1 MSLDFALPLGNP
13 QIASL
18 AGVPATLTQ
27 STQQPVWL
35 ERIGLT
41 AKSPTATNTPATGT
55 VTRVTVANQ
64 SLFVSN
70 GGSMPLEMLFP
81 SAFVDKS
88 DVVGAAIA
96 AGSNVEIVIVP
107 DNISDLSAY
116 CGTAPVPAG
125 QTPGEFSLDDLALF
139 FPMGDFG
146 ALVNGATG
154 TLTSTCTRDC
164 QLGRIVGSTDGAG
177 VAITGLRI
185 AGESQLAGAG
195 GIEFDAI
202 ASNATDE
209 DGLVIN
215 KPISAGEQVE
225 IDLQNFGV
233 VPAADAVF
241 VRVGIF
247 CL

>member
-13 QIASL
+13 SINTAV
-18 AGVPATLTQ
+18 ATTLTQ

-35 ERIGLT
+35 ERIGVTAKLT
-41 AKSPTATNTPATGT
+41 ATATPATGII
-55 VTRVTVANQ
+55 TRITVANQ

-70 GGSMPLEMLFP
+70 GGSLPVEMLFP

-96 AGSNVEIVIVP
+96 AGSNVEVIVTP
-107 DNISDLSAY
+107 DAAADVSAY

-146 ALVNGATG
+146 ALANGATG

-164 QLGRIVGSTDGAG
+164 QLGRIVGSTDGDG

-215 KPISAGEQVE
+215 KPIQAGEQVE
-225 IDLQNFGV
+225 IDLENFG
-233 VPAADAVF
+233 AVAGANATF